1 MIRLTIDG
9 RRVESRNGE
18 YLLGLARKAGIEI
31 PTLCH
36 HEAVEPAGACRL
48 CMVEITRPQWNGWSK
63 LVTACLYPA
72 EDGLIVRTGTE
83 RVLRTRREVLELLLA
98 RSPRAEAV
106 RRLAAQHGI
115 VEPKYTVDEEG
126 DNCILCDICTRVCA
140 THVTGA
146 ISRVNRG
153 VAKKV
158 ATPFDEASD
167 VCVGCMACARS
178 CPTDA
183 IGVLQQEFKRT
194 IWDKEF
200 DLVPCTACGAP
211 TVTKEQARW
220 MAQKKGVAEQ
230 DFYVCDACKVA
241 KAGQACRK
249 VMWGSE
255 GLDGR

>member
-1 MIRLTIDG
+1 MMRLTIDG
-9 RRVESRNGE
+9 RRVEARNGE
-18 YLLGLARKAGIEI
+18 YLLAVARREGIEI

-48 CMVEITRPQWNGWSK
+48 CMVEVTRPQWNGWSK

-72 EDGLIVRTGTE
+72 EDGLIVKTGTE
-83 RVLRTRREVLELLLA
+83 RVMKTRREVLELLLA

-106 RRLAAQHGI
+106 RRLAARYGI
-115 VEPKYTVDEEG
+115 TEPKYSVDEDG
-126 DNCILCDICTRVCA
+126 DNCILCDICTRVCG
-140 THVTGA
+140 TLVTGA

-167 VCVGCMACARS
+167 VCIGCLSCARS

-183 IGVLQQEFKRT
+183 IVFSEGGLKRT
-194 IWDKEF
+194 IWGKTFE
-200 DLVPCTACGAP
+200 LVPCTLCGAP
-211 TVTKEQARW
+211 TVTAEQARW
-220 MAQKKGVAEQ
+220 MAAKKGVAEE

-241 KAGQACRK
+241 KTGLACRK
-249 VMWGSE
+249 VMW
-255 GLDGR
+255 